1 MEDQLLR
8 IIKNEDKKNPL
19 TDQEIAQKLGI
30 SRSKVTSLRTS
41 SNIASSNN
49 RRKALIIGVMEKIM
63 LAKDDYTDRYITDI
77 LLDDGFVISLSY

>member
-49 RRKALIIGVMEKIM
+49 RRKALIIG
-63 LAKDDYTDRYITDI
+63 L
-77 LLDDGFVISLSY
+77 SLIHI

>member
-41 SNIASSNN
+41 SNIASSN
-49 RRKALIIGVMEKIM
+49 KIGRAHV
-63 LAKDDYTDRYITDI
+63 
-77 LLDDGFVISLSY
+77 